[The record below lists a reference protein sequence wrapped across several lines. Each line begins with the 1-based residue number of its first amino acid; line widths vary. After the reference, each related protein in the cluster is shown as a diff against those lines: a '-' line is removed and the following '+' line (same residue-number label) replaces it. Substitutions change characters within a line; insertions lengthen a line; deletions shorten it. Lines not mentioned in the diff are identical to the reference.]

1 MDAAMAEHWS
11 PRSWQAHTALQQPDY
26 PDDAALAAAEAELAS
41 YPPLTSLAEAE
52 ALKARIAEAQAGR
65 AFFLQGGDCAESFA
79 EFSPAN
85 IDSSFRLIVTM
96 ADRLA
101 NASGLPIVKSARM
114 AGQFAKP
121 RSTPSETKQDR
132 TLPAYRGDIVNG
144 IAFDPASR
152 EPDPSRMFRAY
163 AQAYATLSRL
173 RGLAEQH
180 GVELYTCHEALLLAY
195 EQSLVRTDGRSR
207 RAWGSSAPF
216 LWIGDRTRF
225 PGSAHIE
232 FARGLANPLGIKCGP
247 GLTADMLLELLEA
260 LNPARE
266 AGRITLISRMGAGTV
281 ETALPPLLRAV
292 RGSGHPVLWSCD
304 PMHGNTIKAASGYK
318 TRPFQRILDE
328 VRSFFAITSGEG
340 ARPGGIHIEM
350 TGQDVTECTGGA
362 AEVTEQDLADRYR
375 THCDPRLNPAQAMEL
390 AELVAGLL
398 A

>member
-11 PRSWQAHTALQQPDY
+11 PRSWKAHEALQQPDY
-26 PDDAALAAAEAELAS
+26 ADGAALAAAEAELAS
-41 YPPLTSLAEAE
+41 YPALASLAEAE
-52 ALKARIAEAQAGR
+52 ALKGRIAEAQAGR

-85 IDSSFRLIVTM
+85 IDASFRLIM
-96 ADRLA
+96 AMAGTLA
-101 NASGLPIVKSARM
+101 DASRLPIVKAARM

-121 RSTPSETKQDR
+121 RSRASETKQDS

-144 IAFDPASR
+144 ISFDRASRAPDPA
-152 EPDPSRMFRAY
+152 RMFRAY

-173 RGLAEQH
+173 RSLAQAE
-180 GVELYTCHEALLLAY
+180 GAELYTCHEALLLPY
-195 EQSLVRTDGRSR
+195 EQSLVRTDPESG

-225 PGSAHIE
+225 PGSAHVE

-247 GLTADMLLELLEA
+247 GLTPDMLLQLLES
-260 LNPARE
+260 LNPQRE

-281 ETALPPLLRAV
+281 EATLPPLLRAV
-292 RGSGHPVLWSCD
+292 QSSRHPVLWSCD
-304 PMHGNTIKAASGYK
+304 PMHGNTVKSSSGFK

-328 VRSFFAITSGEG
+328 VKSFFAITRAES

-350 TGQDVTECTGGA
+350 TGQDVTECTGGTA
-362 AEVTEQDLADRYR
+362 QVTEEDLADRYH

-390 AELVAGLL
+390 ADLVAKLL